1 MELNEYQRLAQR
13 TCNMTDSPEDKIENG
28 ILGMCG
34 EAGEC
39 ADLLKKHRHQKHDL
53 DPDTLL
59 EETGDVLWY
68 VAETAA
74 GLGKTLEEVAQHN
87 IDKLKKRYPK
97 GFDPE
102 RSKNRPEYA
111 AANQE
116 ENHGS
121 TPALLFAMRNETV

>member
-13 TCNMTDSPEDKIENG
+13 TCNMAQTPEEKIENG

-39 ADLLKKHRHQKHDL
+39 ADLLKKHRHQKHEFDRAKLL
-53 DPDTLL
+53 D
-59 EETGDVLWY
+59 ETGDVLWY

-74 GLGKTLEEVAQHN
+74 GLGVTLEEVAQHN
-87 IDKLKKRYPK
+87 INKLKARYPE

-102 RSKNRPEYA
+102 RSIHRPEYMV
-111 AANQE
+111 NNE
-116 ENHGS
+116 ETADQQPGFLI
-121 TPALLFAMRNETV
+121 TEE